1 MRCIAAFDSGTQC
14 PAFDGLGQ
22 NDGGC
27 TRCFRGCFVSGVDLL
42 VVVPTAWQCAQLIVG
57 KMVDEFAQARIGAE
71 EMLTDVRAAFDGVS
85 LPFAVESCIHF
96 GNEDSV
102 DVFR

>member
-1 MRCIAAFDSGTQC
+1 MQMESKLRDVAVEE
-14 PAFDGLGQ
+14 
-22 NDGGC
+22 
-27 TRCFRGCFVSGVDLL
+27 RR
-42 VVVPTAWQCAQLIVG
+42 

-71 EMLTDVRAAFDGVS
+71 EMLTDVRAAFYGVS

-96 GNEDSV
+96 GDEDAV